1 MGNTQTLIILSSVA
15 DFSGVPGA
23 APGGANAP
31 VLLTDYFTVLGVTFQ
46 RWMPI
51 VVGAVAIYVAWLWC
65 TGRLSEASRCE
76 RARPPRSAH
85 NPSDEIPEN
94 ISHAFGEA
102 LILLIQWRGGAD
114 EPAVMLDGEAVPIG
128 FVFDL
133 VIGRKYSGQMPR
145 SMSELLLTYARRE
158 PGHRIQAD
166 ALRILPTYE
175 VGARCLLKWVG
186 DKKSKAG

>member
-1 MGNTQTLIILSSVA
+1 MGNIHRLLLLSPVA
-15 DFSGVPGA
+15 NFSGA
-23 APGGANAP
+23 TETATERANAP
-31 VLLTDYFTVLGVTFQ
+31 AFLAEHFTVLGVTFQ

-51 VVGAVAIYVAWLWC
+51 IVGAVAIYVAWLWC

-85 NPSDEIPEN
+85 NPSDQIPED

-145 SMSELLLTYARRE
+145 SMSELLQTYARRE

-186 DKKSKAG
+186 DKKSKAR